1 MLFARAPC
9 APRKNRGAKSSLKR
23 SGRSIKLRWAPPR
36 RILPSPKLQ
45 SLRYLY
51 QTVKKSGGTY
61 SKIPSKVKFSV
72 LYHWLFHYFFPHQH
86 INLQVRME
94 FPAKN
99 PLGRPN
105 AFWGADASSP
115 DTYASL
121 VPALQRDWRH
131 KQTRPKLG
139 VFSEGPDGGRKLR
152 YQSVA
157 QRKP

>member
-1 MLFARAPC
+1 
-9 APRKNRGAKSSLKR
+9 
-23 SGRSIKLRWAPPR
+23 
-36 RILPSPKLQ
+36 
-45 SLRYLY
+45 
-51 QTVKKSGGTY
+51 
-61 SKIPSKVKFSV
+61 V

-121 VPALQRDWRH
+121 VPALMQRDWSRNN
-131 KQTRPKLG
+131 PPSSSGFFLALM
-139 VFSEGPDGGRKLR
+139 V
-152 YQSVA
+152 
-157 QRKP
+157 